1 VHPTQYRS
9 ARWRRGLHPKA
20 PVKLSQLQEISVTV
34 PYNTILQEV
43 DRLKQMSARLELLAN
58 RHSPVTEALIS
69 ISASILGIATV
80 LEVLVI
86 SKSET
91 RPV

>member
-1 VHPTQYRS
+1 
-9 ARWRRGLHPKA
+9 
-20 PVKLSQLQEISVTV
+20 
-34 PYNTILQEV
+34 
-43 DRLKQMSARLELLAN
+43 MSARLELLAN

-86 SKSET
+86 SKSEHAT
-91 RPV
+91 SLTTKQTYEMRQTSSPGGNGAKIYLSVLRVTLSDSGLFLVLFYGHS

>member
-1 VHPTQYRS
+1 M
-9 ARWRRGLHPKA
+9 
-20 PVKLSQLQEISVTV
+20 PVKLSQIQEISVTV
-34 PYNTILQEV
+34 PYDTILKEV
-43 DRLKQMSARLELLAN
+43 ERLKQVSARLDLLAN
-58 RHSPVTEALIS
+58 RHSSVTEALIS

-86 SKSET
+86 SKSGT

>member
-1 VHPTQYRS
+1 
-9 ARWRRGLHPKA
+9 
-20 PVKLSQLQEISVTV
+20 V
-34 PYNTILQEV
+34 PYNIILKEV
-43 DRLKQMSARLELLAN
+43 ERLKQMSGRLELLAN
-58 RHSPVTEALIS
+58 KHSPVTEALIS

-86 SKSET
+86 SKSGT

>member
-1 VHPTQYRS
+1 MIAS
-9 ARWRRGLHPKA
+9 GA
-20 PVKLSQLQEISVTV
+20 PRKLRNQRDV

-43 DRLKQMSARLELLAN
+43 DRLKQMSGRLELLAN
-58 RHSPVTEALIS
+58 KHSSVTEVLMS

-86 SKSET
+86 SKSGT
-91 RPV
+91 RPI